1 MSSSIYVVFYII
13 TCVSTESSLGCSKD
27 RINQV
32 EYSIFTNNYETF
44 QIRTDSIVRIE
55 DNVLTADVD
64 LGNNTTLCSKI
75 FDKPHNLK
83 SIFIQ
88 ATNVVEI
95 ERNFLQDK
103 GLGSRL
109 DIRHGKFQSIKKH
122 TFHNLEITFLSLS
135 GNKITTI
142 EEEAFVNLS
151 QLKTLILD
159 ANQLNELSPW
169 TFVSLPQLDSFS
181 AAGNVI
187 SKLQKN
193 VFEFL
198 ENKKAFIDLSRN
210 CIEVVDKGAFDGSNA
225 TNVILILTNNRIEFL
240 PPEIFQHHRVVR
252 FDRSNSRISK
262 ISPEYFEVD
271 FKLTFLNLDCNPL
284 DEKTLQALF
293 DWKIQ
298 NNLSTTWFPC
308 SSGHEPNSTYCHPIF
323 IALVI
328 LLISYWPI

>member
-1 MSSSIYVVFYII
+1 MLSSIYVVVYII
-13 TCVSTESSLGCSKD
+13 ACVSTESSLGCSKD

-64 LGNNTTLCSKI
+64 LGNNTILCSKI

-169 TFVSLPQLDSFS
+169 TFVSLPQLDSFT

-198 ENKKAFIDLSRN
+198 ENKKAFIDFSRN

-271 FKLTFLNLDCNPL
+271 FKLTFLNLDC
-284 DEKTLQALF
+284 
-293 DWKIQ
+293 IV
-298 NNLSTTWFPC
+298 PC
-308 SSGHEPNSTYCHPIF
+308 SSGHEPDSTYCHPIF